1 MEQLCKKY
9 GFYGGSFNPVTNA
22 HINIALNIIEKCGLD
37 KVVFVPVGNNYSKK
51 GLIDEKHRYNMLK
64 IATKK
69 YDKLEVSDLEMDL
82 DRNLDAI
89 DVFRMINDKY
99 SNTDIYYIIGA
110 DNLYKMLLWRDFNN
124 LVKNYKYIVVER
136 ELLDCKELIKS
147 NETLTQYESNFNI
160 IKNKQYIKASATSVR
175 EKIKSGNM
183 NNIEE
188 NILKDIIEYIKENKL
203 YN

>member
-1 MEQLCKKY
+1 M
-9 GFYGGSFNPVTNA
+9 
-22 HINIALNIIEKCGLD
+22 
-37 KVVFVPVGNNYSKK
+37 FVPVGNNYNKK

-69 YDKLEVSDLEMDL
+69 YDNLEVSDLEMNL

-89 DVFRMINDKY
+89 DVFKMINCRY
-99 SNTDIYYIIGA
+99 SDTDIYYIIGA

-124 LVKNYKYIVVER
+124 LVKDYKYIVIER

-147 NETLTQYESNFNI
+147 NEILTRYKNNFNI
-160 IKNKQYIKASATSVR
+160 VENEIYSKASATDIR
-175 EKIKSGNM
+175 QKIQSGNISDIEQ
-183 NNIEE
+183 NIP
-188 NILKDIIEYIKENKL
+188 KDIIEYIKENKL